1 MDCTIN
7 STLVNTTTKQE
18 LTKLNGKNT
27 KLTEDM
33 VNGVV
38 EKVIDEHNNE
48 VEQYKEGFIEW
59 CNNNNRSVKNAND
72 RAKSIY
78 DYYYYQNPSVTAT
91 SRLDDIADTT
101 TEFGYTS
108 NANREKAKQHSAVMI

>member
-48 VEQYKEGFIEW
+48 VEQYKEGFVE
-59 CNNNNRSVKNAND
+59 
-72 RAKSIY
+72 
-78 DYYYYQNPSVTAT
+78 
-91 SRLDDIADTT
+91 
-101 TEFGYTS
+101 
-108 NANREKAKQHSAVMI
+108 